1 MFYGISDFVIIW
13 QMIKTLMNIS
23 RQGLLEASKSNGG
36 E

>member
-1 MFYGISDFVIIW
+1 MFYGILDVVIIW

-23 RQGLLEASKSNGG
+23 RQGLLAASKNNGG